1 MAYSKARRLSDSIS
15 ATGEVSAFVDGA
27 IVAADLNSTLDLTG
41 KTITVATAS
50 ASDNDTTVA
59 STAFVSTAVANLVA
73 SAPGTLNTLN
83 ELAAAL
89 GDDAN
94 YATTTTNA
102 IATKLPL
109 AGGTLSGA
117 LSVAG
122 NITQTTGDYLYTGGG
137 NFDIK
142 HNIASQNIVIS
153 TTPSGGSA
161 TSRMRIESGGNVGI
175 GTDSPS
181 AKLDV
186 EVSSTVFVG
195 EFRQSN
201 TSNGDGVNIRIGSS
215 ASADYGLRVDTNAGN
230 TPGLVVKGDGHV
242 GIGTF
247 TPNSRLTIQESHQ
260 LTDVTGM
267 SANSTLIVG
276 NTGSGNNVYNALHL
290 SGNQQSMFIAA
301 INHGTTA
308 SRRLG
313 FFIGSAA
320 GDAVADERISIR
332 GDGKVGI
339 GTTNPLTPLHVVG
352 ANGLLLDTE
361 GNGDGSVYFGGI
373 SGSDRSYIARNS
385 NDWLFWNV
393 SNGPIRIGTNNTERM
408 RIESDGS
415 VGINMNPTGYAKL
428 TVNGTGTLFGMRASS
443 GAGRLGWYEGGAGR
457 FYMESLNGADGIR
470 FLDGDGSSERM
481 RINSAGNVAIGTTE
495 ARAKLTAYVGNPT
508 GKGVLAN
515 SGLHIAN
522 GTGTNA
528 ICQITFG
535 PAAQT
540 NASSYIGE
548 LIVDT
553 NGNTHGDLL
562 FGTRNVTTDT
572 APTERMRIASNGEVR
587 VGTNQDYDAIFTAF
601 ESRGDHASITAEVT
615 HASYTGDGIVSSSS
629 RNTANASYR
638 LFQGQRRGNAVVFT
652 VNDAGNTQNINNS
665 FTGISDERLKINIE
679 DAKSQWDDIKALRV
693 RNYEWGHGNTG
704 HKQIGLVSQEVEA
717 AGMTH
722 LIEESPADEY
732 QIAYNSDLEGEKVK
746 TMKYSVLYMK
756 AVKALQEAMNRIE
769 TLETK
774 VQNLEDA

>member
-1 MAYSKARRLSDSIS
+1 MAFSKGRRLADFIAADGSIPS
-15 ATGEVSAFVDGA
+15 GKFATGTITSAHITDGVVA
-27 IVAADLNSTLDLTG
+27 AADLASTLDLTG

-50 ASDNDTTVA
+50 AGDNDTTVA
-59 STAFVSTAVANLVA
+59 STAFVSTAVSNLVD

-142 HNIASQNIVIS
+142 HNVASQNIVIS

-215 ASADYGLRVDTNAGN
+215 AAADYGLRVDTNAGN
-230 TPGLVVKGDGHV
+230 TAGLVVKGDGNV

-393 SNGPIRIGTNNTERM
+393 SNGPIRIGTNNTERVRLDAAGNM
-408 RIESDGS
+408 GIGNTSPSAHHSDFRSIQLGAGGSGISGGATGNRNINLNNNTYLSSGGNWKYVGADHAANIEMYDGTMHFRVAPS
-415 VGINMNPTGYAKL
+415 GSADANVSFTEAMTILNNGNVCIATTTAQTNSKL
-428 TVNGTGTLFGMRASS
+428 TV
-443 GAGRLGWYEGGAGR
+443 AG
-457 FYMESLNGADGIR
+457 GIR
-470 FLDGDGSSERM
+470 FNHFSPDHGLNVVTKLTFNNTNVANACGSVYYKTFIISIYHNNGHSQSMFLANGGGGVGFRFTSIESGSNSIRNGIQDFSFTTIGSSPNTF
-481 RINSAGNVAIGTTE
+481 RIQISNGGGA
-495 ARAKLTAYVGNPT
+495 LTVSRSSGS
-508 GKGVLAN
+508 GSFVVSVHVLA
-515 SGLHIAN
+515 G
-522 GTGTNA
+522 G
-528 ICQITFG
+528 
-535 PAAQT
+535 
-540 NASSYIGE
+540 
-548 LIVDT
+548 
-553 NGNTHGDLL
+553 
-562 FGTRNVTTDT
+562 
-572 APTERMRIASNGEVR
+572 
-587 VGTNQDYDAIFTAF
+587 
-601 ESRGDHASITAEVT
+601 
-615 HASYTGDGIVSSSS
+615 
-629 RNTANASYR
+629 
-638 LFQGQRRGNAVVFT
+638 
-652 VNDAGNTQNINNS
+652 
-665 FTGISDERLKINIE
+665 
-679 DAKSQWDDIKALRV
+679 
-693 RNYEWGHGNTG
+693 
-704 HKQIGLVSQEVEA
+704 
-717 AGMTH
+717 
-722 LIEESPADEY
+722 
-732 QIAYNSDLEGEKVK
+732 
-746 TMKYSVLYMK
+746 
-756 AVKALQEAMNRIE
+756 
-769 TLETK
+769 
-774 VQNLEDA
+774 

>member
-1 MAYSKARRLSDSIS
+1 MAFSKGRRLADFIAADGSIPS
-15 ATGEVSAFVDGA
+15 GKFATGTITSAHITDGVVA
-27 IVAADLNSTLDLTG
+27 AADLASTLDLTG

-50 ASDNDTTVA
+50 AGDNDTTVA
-59 STAFVSTAVANLVA
+59 STAFVSTAVSNLVD

-142 HNIASQNIVIS
+142 HNVASQNIVIS

-215 ASADYGLRVDTNAGN
+215 AAADYGLRVDTNAGN
-230 TPGLVVKGDGHV
+230 TAGLVVKGDGNV

-276 NTGSGNNVYNALHL
+276 NTGSGNSVYNALHF
-290 SGNQQSMFIAA
+290 SGNQQSMFIAS

-339 GTTNPLTPLHVVG
+339 GKTNKLTTLHV
-352 ANGLLLDTE
+352 
-361 GNGDGSVYFGGI
+361 F
-373 SGSDRSYIARNS
+373 
-385 NDWLFWNV
+385 
-393 SNGPIRIGTNNTERM
+393 
-408 RIESDGS
+408 
-415 VGINMNPTGYAKL
+415 
-428 TVNGTGTLFGMRASS
+428 
-443 GAGRLGWYEGGAGR
+443 
-457 FYMESLNGADGIR
+457 
-470 FLDGDGSSERM
+470 
-481 RINSAGNVAIGTTE
+481 
-495 ARAKLTAYVGNPT
+495 
-508 GKGVLAN
+508 
-515 SGLHIAN
+515 
-522 GTGTNA
+522 
-528 ICQITFG
+528 
-535 PAAQT
+535 
-540 NASSYIGE
+540 
-548 LIVDT
+548 
-553 NGNTHGDLL
+553 
-562 FGTRNVTTDT
+562 
-572 APTERMRIASNGEVR
+572 
-587 VGTNQDYDAIFTAF
+587 
-601 ESRGDHASITAEVT
+601 
-615 HASYTGDGIVSSSS
+615 
-629 RNTANASYR
+629 
-638 LFQGQRRGNAVVFT
+638 
-652 VNDAGNTQNINNS
+652 
-665 FTGISDERLKINIE
+665 
-679 DAKSQWDDIKALRV
+679 
-693 RNYEWGHGNTG
+693 
-704 HKQIGLVSQEVEA
+704 
-717 AGMTH
+717 
-722 LIEESPADEY
+722 
-732 QIAYNSDLEGEKVK
+732 
-746 TMKYSVLYMK
+746 
-756 AVKALQEAMNRIE
+756 
-769 TLETK
+769 
-774 VQNLEDA
+774 